1 MADPRNKDTPLSE
14 LALRKLMLQQ
24 RSAVLRH
31 TLAIQVGEHVAPALG
46 LADRVVASG
55 QWLKRHPAL
64 LVGTTVA
71 LLIWRP
77 KTGLQG
83 ILSWASRG
91 LALWQT
97 WQQLQPVVARLV
109 QTAQAA
115 GQGTPS
121 TDVAVQ
127 RQDNKG
133 A

>member
-1 MADPRNKDTPLSE
+1 MADPRIKDPPLSE

-31 TLAIQVGEHVAPALG
+31 TLAIQVGEHVAPVLG

-64 LVGTTVA
+64 LVGAAVG

-77 KTGLQG
+77 KGGVQNL
-83 ILSWASRG
+83 LRWAGRG
-91 LALWQT
+91 LTLWQT
-97 WQQLQPVVARLV
+97 WQRLQPMVAGLI
-109 QTAQAA
+109 QAAQA

-121 TDVAVQ
+121 AEMAVQ
-127 RQDNKG
+127 NQDNKG

>member
-1 MADPRNKDTPLSE
+1 MADPRIKDPPLSE

-31 TLAIQVGEHVAPALG
+31 TLAIQVGEHVAPVLG

-64 LVGTTVA
+64 LVGAAVG

-77 KTGLQG
+77 KGGVQNL
-83 ILSWASRG
+83 LRWAGRG
-91 LALWQT
+91 LTLWQT
-97 WQQLQPVVARLV
+97 WQKLQPMVAGLI
-109 QTAQAA
+109 QAAQA

-121 TDVAVQ
+121 TDAAVQ
-127 RQDNKG
+127 NQSNKG